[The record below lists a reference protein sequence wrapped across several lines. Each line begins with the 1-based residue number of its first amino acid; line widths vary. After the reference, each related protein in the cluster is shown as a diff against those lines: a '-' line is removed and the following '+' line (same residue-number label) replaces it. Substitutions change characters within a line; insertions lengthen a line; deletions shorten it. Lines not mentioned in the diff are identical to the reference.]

1 MDSDKNASPSKDTS
15 EEEIKQDVPQAPA
28 DALSRTPD
36 ELADEAAA
44 TRKAED
50 AELPPVKK
58 VSAFKRVLKKVNVYF
73 LIFFI
78 LLAVAGA
85 IAAVNFINSQKE
97 PEVADLA
104 TQELTQDT
112 LQQLANSDASVGDVS
127 QTLTIQGNAIIAGQ
141 TLMRGDLNV
150 AGNFQSGGTIQGP
163 GLTISGTSNLAEVQA
178 NNLQVATNATVQGA
192 TSLGELTVSGASSF
206 NGAIVAQQVT
216 VSRLIISGTGIL
228 EVPNHISFTGPA
240 PAIAPAGGVLGN
252 GGSASLSG
260 SDTAGTV
267 NVNTGNNPTAG
278 CFARIN
284 FRQAFSGQ
292 PRVLISP
299 IGNAAGQTQFYVDR
313 NNSGFSICT
322 ATPAPNN
329 QQFGFDYFV
338 AG

>member
-1 MDSDKNASPSKDTS
+1 MDTDKKPDPS
-15 EEEIKQDVPQAPA
+15 EEDVKQEPAQAPA

-36 ELADEAAA
+36 DLAEEVAAQ
-44 TRKAED
+44 KSAED
-50 AELPPVKK
+50 AGLTPVKK
-58 VSAFKRVLKKVNVYF
+58 MSAFKRVLKKVNVYF

-78 LLAVAGA
+78 ILAVAGA

-97 PEVADLA
+97 PTPVDLA

-150 AGNFQSGGTIQGP
+150 AGNFQTGGTIQAP
-163 GLTISGTSNLAEVQA
+163 GITISGTSNLSELQA

-192 TSLGELTVSGASSF
+192 TSLGELTVSGAASF
-206 NGAIVAQQVT
+206 NGAVTAQQLTVT
-216 VSRLIISGTGIL
+216 RLVISGNGAL
-228 EVPNHISFTGPA
+228 EVPNHISFTGPT
-240 PAIAPAGGVLGN
+240 PAIAPTGGVLGN
-252 GGSASLSG
+252 GGSASISG

-267 NVNTGNNPTAG
+267 NINTGNNPTAG

-284 FRQAFSGQ
+284 FRQAFTGQ

-299 IGNAAGQTQFYVDR
+299 IGNGAGQTQYYVDR
-313 NNSGFSICT
+313 NNAGFSICT
-322 ATPAPNN
+322 SSPAPNN